1 MTPITKIEDVMVW
14 LGPGHDQVI
23 VNDAYLGAEAWVGSR
38 VTWDDSQPAPDDLV
52 LAVDLQTQRLL
63 ARRNSPDGLV
73 GMGDLGMARVPVSDS
88 DIASL
93 IAPWRFQVIA

>member
-1 MTPITKIEDVMVW
+1 
-14 LGPGHDQVI
+14 
-23 VNDAYLGAEAWVGSR
+23 VNWNDLEAV
-38 VTWDDSQPAPDDLV
+38 PDDLV
-52 LAVDLQTQRLL
+52 LAVCLQTQRLL

-93 IAPWRFQVIA
+93 IAPWRFVVVS